1 MRNKFYLGIVALL
14 LFACGGKK
22 EEKITP
28 PVSADKLKVDVVI
41 GIASIEPAERIVQLT
56 TESAGVVKT
65 IHVQVSQQVKRG
77 ELLFSLSD
85 EVEAAQVNQA
95 QSKLR
100 TQQSI
105 IESQQATVGSLD
117 VQLQNAKTNFDRT
130 QKLFA
135 GQAATQQQLDDS
147 RFAFE
152 NTTQQKL
159 AATANL
165 QQQIAKKA
173 ELQADLSYY
182 QSLLNRKHIQIGNYV
197 STATVLGEFAPE
209 GGLVAI
215 TEIDELFADRLKVGQ
230 RASIRPQG
238 DSTILANE
246 KNWNDRTGKCSNR
259 FGLIEEN
266 KFEGDAYHNLFQF
279 YHTFHSA
286 ANQQFRFRINLHPDF
301 SYPAIFQVA
310 GIIREQRFLF

>member
-1 MRNKFYLGIVALL
+1 M
-14 LFACGGKK
+14 
-22 EEKITP
+22 
-28 PVSADKLKVDVVI
+28 SADKLKIDVVI

-56 TESAGVVKT
+56 TESAGVVKA
-65 IHVQVSQQVKRG
+65 IHVQVSQQVKKG

-85 EVEAAQVNQA
+85 EVETAQVNQA
-95 QSKLR
+95 QTKLR

-117 VQLQNAKTNFDRT
+117 VQLQNAKTNFGRT

-159 AATANL
+159 AAAANL

-173 ELQADLSYY
+173 ELQADVNYY
-182 QSLLNRKHIQIGNYV
+182 QSLLNRKHIRAAVDGTILSIDAKMGNYV

-230 RASIRPQG
+230 RVTIRPQG
-238 DSTILANE
+238 DSTILANGDVFIISPYLKKKSLFSDNASNLE
-246 KNWNDRTGKCSNR
+246 DRRVREVRVKINPEAKL
-259 FGLIEEN
+259 LIGSRVECVIEL
-266 KFEGDAYHNLFQF
+266 K
-279 YHTFHSA
+279 
-286 ANQQFRFRINLHPDF
+286 
-301 SYPAIFQVA
+301 
-310 GIIREQRFLF
+310 

>member
-1 MRNKFYLGIVALL
+1 MRNTFYLWIAALL
-14 LFACGGKK
+14 FFACGGKK
-22 EEKITP
+22 EEEKIIP
-28 PVSADKLKVDVVI
+28 PVSADKLKVEVVI
-41 GIASIEPAERIVQLT
+41 GIASIEPAGRIVQLT

-65 IHVQVSQQVKRG
+65 IHVQVSQQVKKG
-77 ELLFSLSD
+77 DLLFSLSD
-85 EVEAAQVNQA
+85 EVEVAQVNQA

-105 IESQQATVGSLD
+105 IDSQQATVASLD
-117 VQLQNAKTNFDRT
+117 VQLQNAKANYDRT

-147 RFAFE
+147 RFDFE

-159 AATANL
+159 AAAANL

-173 ELQADLSYY
+173 ELQADLNYY
-182 QSLLNRKHIQIGNYV
+182 QTLLNRKHIRAAADGTILSIEAKIGNYV
-197 STATVLGEFAPE
+197 NTATVLGEFAPE

-238 DSTILANE
+238 DSTILAHGDVFIISPYLKKKSLFSDNASNLE
-246 KNWNDRTGKCSNR
+246 DRRVREVRVKINPEAKL
-259 FGLIEEN
+259 LIGSRVECVIEL
-266 KFEGDAYHNLFQF
+266 K
-279 YHTFHSA
+279 
-286 ANQQFRFRINLHPDF
+286 
-301 SYPAIFQVA
+301 
-310 GIIREQRFLF
+310 

>member
-1 MRNKFYLGIVALL
+1 MRNKSYLGIIALL

-65 IHVQVSQQVKRG
+65 IHVQVSQQVKKG

-95 QSKLR
+95 QSKLG

-117 VQLQNAKTNFDRT
+117 VQLQNARANFDRT

-173 ELQADLSYY
+173 ELQADVNYY
-182 QSLLNRKHIQIGNYV
+182 QSLLNRKHIRAAVDGTILSIDAKIGNYV
-197 STATVLGEFAPE
+197 NTATVLGEFAPE

-230 RASIRPQG
+230 RATIRPQG
-238 DSTILANE
+238 DSTILAHGDVFIISPYLKKKSLFSDNASNLE
-246 KNWNDRTGKCSNR
+246 DRRVREVRVKINPEAKL
-259 FGLIEEN
+259 LIGSRVECVIEL
-266 KFEGDAYHNLFQF
+266 K
-279 YHTFHSA
+279 
-286 ANQQFRFRINLHPDF
+286 
-301 SYPAIFQVA
+301 
-310 GIIREQRFLF
+310 

>member
-1 MRNKFYLGIVALL
+1 MMAI
-14 LFACGGKK
+14 LFLACGGKQ

-28 PVSADKLKVDVVI
+28 PVFANKLIVDMVI
-41 GIASIEPAERIVQLT
+41 GIANIEPAERIVQLT
-56 TESAGVVKT
+56 TESAGIVQS
-65 IHVQVSQQVKRG
+65 IHVNLGQQVKKG

-85 EVEAAQVNQA
+85 EVEMAQVNQA

-105 IESQQATVGSLD
+105 IESQQATVGSLE

-130 QKLFA
+130 QKLFD

-152 NTTQQKL
+152 NAAQQKL
-159 AATANL
+159 AASANL

-173 ELQADLSYY
+173 ELQADLLYY
-182 QSLLNRKHIQIGNYV
+182 QSLLNRKHIRAGEDGTMLSIEAKIGNYV
-197 STATVLGEFAPE
+197 SPATVLGEFAPK

-238 DSTILANE
+238 DSTVLAYGDVYIISPYLKKKSLFSDNASNLE
-246 KNWNDRTGKCSNR
+246 DRRVREVRVKINPEAKL
-259 FGLIEEN
+259 LIGSRVECVIEL
-266 KFEGDAYHNLFQF
+266 K
-279 YHTFHSA
+279 
-286 ANQQFRFRINLHPDF
+286 
-301 SYPAIFQVA
+301 
-310 GIIREQRFLF
+310 

>member
-1 MRNKFYLGIVALL
+1 MRNTFYLSMVALL
-14 LFACGGKK
+14 FFACGGKK
-22 EEKITP
+22 EEEKITP

-41 GIASIEPAERIVQLT
+41 GIASIEPTERIVQLT
-56 TESAGVVKT
+56 TESAGVVKA
-65 IHVQVSQQVKRG
+65 IHVQVSQQLKKG

-95 QSKLR
+95 HSKLR

-105 IESQQATVGSLD
+105 IESQQATVGSWD

-165 QQQIAKKA
+165 HQQIAKKT
-173 ELQADLSYY
+173 ELQADVNYY
-182 QSLLNRKHIQIGNYV
+182 QSLLNRKQIRASADGIILSIDAKMGNYV

-230 RASIRPQG
+230 RATIRPQG
-238 DSTILANE
+238 DSTILAHGDVFIISPYLKKKSLFSDNASNLE
-246 KNWNDRTGKCSNR
+246 DRRVREVRVKINPEAKL
-259 FGLIEEN
+259 LIGSRVECVIEL
-266 KFEGDAYHNLFQF
+266 K
-279 YHTFHSA
+279 
-286 ANQQFRFRINLHPDF
+286 
-301 SYPAIFQVA
+301 
-310 GIIREQRFLF
+310 